1 MKERDIDFTLND
13 FKDYVKELNDIKT
26 IYDDLMK
33 DKEIQKLLRLKKQYN
48 VINKLE
54 FIRNRKNQG
63 ASQENINKMAIE
75 LVNNYLK
82 EVSE

>member
-1 MKERDIDFTLND
+1 MKEQ
-13 FKDYVKELNDIKT
+13 
-26 IYDDLMK
+26 
-33 DKEIQKLLRLKKQYN
+33 EIQKLLRLKKQYN